1 MRGLPFPARITAI
14 LGVSLGLLFLCAPLS
29 ANDDVS
35 PQQIEELKEQ
45 IADIDEWL
53 EDAEEERSDLERT
66 LVRAEQQISRLTRQR
81 RELRQQLAQQ
91 RNHLAELR
99 QQERELIAV
108 LDRQREGL
116 KHQIRAAW
124 MEGDTPAIKV
134 LLNEVDPQDVARTMT
149 YYEYLSQD
157 TVRRLE
163 AFNANLRELRDTQH
177 EANATQT
184 RLAKLE
190 QDVAQRQQQLEAS
203 RVEREQTLAAL
214 KTEIGNRQERRET
227 LQADRVRLEE
237 LLREV
242 QAAIASIPAPN
253 ESQPFRSLRSKL
265 PWPTQGRVVR
275 NFGESLAQG
284 RLRHNGLLITT
295 NSDAEVKAVHY
306 GRVVFANWLRG
317 FGLMTIIDHGD
328 GFMSLYGHSSSL
340 LTSPGDWVAAG
351 QAIAIAGQTGGT
363 DQPAVYFEVRHQ
375 GTPQNP
381 RRWLSRR

>member
-1 MRGLPFPARITAI
+1 MQQPLRRLRSTALPGFC
-14 LGVSLGLLFLCAPLS
+14 LGVLLLCAS
-29 ANDDVS
+29 ALADDVS
-35 PQQIEELKEQ
+35 PQQIEALKEQ
-45 IADIDEWL
+45 IADIDDWL
-53 EDAEEERSDLERT
+53 QDAEEERSDLQQA

-91 RNHLAELR
+91 RNRLAALQ
-99 QQERELIAV
+99 QQERDLIAV
-108 LDRQREGL
+108 LDRQRDGL
-116 KHQIRAAW
+116 KRQLRAAW

-163 AFNANLRELRDTQH
+163 AFNANLRQLRSTQH
-177 EANATQT
+177 EANATET

-190 QDVAQRQQQLEAS
+190 QDVAQRQRQLQDS
-203 RVEREQTLAAL
+203 RAERERTLVAL
-214 KTEIGNRQERRET
+214 KAEIGTRQDRRER
-227 LQADRVRLEE
+227 LEADRVRLER

-253 ESQPFRSLRSKL
+253 ESQPFQSLRAKL
-265 PWPTQGRVVR
+265 PWPVQGRVVR

-284 RLRHNGLLITT
+284 RLRHNGLLISTS
-295 NSDAEVKAVHY
+295 SDAEVKAVHY

-317 FGLMTIIDHGD
+317 FGLLTIIDHGD

-340 LTSPGDWVAAG
+340 LTSPGDWITAG
-351 QAIAIAGQTGGT
+351 QAIAISGQTGGT
-363 DQPAVYFEVRHQ
+363 DQPALYFEVRHQ

-381 RRWLSRR
+381 RRWLSQR